1 MYSPMIASCKATL
14 EVETTTDWEPGRRM
28 GREFFQ
34 QNAGGQIG
42 IGFADPDACIAK
54 DDIVLKQGVHHGVAE
69 GDLFFPHSQPVLG
82 QKRSED
88 PFYLPV
94 GLLF

>member
-1 MYSPMIASCKATL
+1 
-14 EVETTTDWEPGRRM
+14 M

-34 QNAGGQIG
+34 QNAGSQIG
-42 IGFADPDACIAK
+42 IGFADPDACIAQ

-69 GDLFFPHSQPVLG
+69 GDLFFPHSQSVLR